1 MLAPIGCLGE
11 ETSVASQRI
20 VLQPDSRGCGRN
32 ERLLSLR
39 CGPLFRSRYRLRPLW
54 WPYGTRSWTGTLS
67 TTCSVSP
74 SRSGCDRTST
84 ARLAGSLS
92 SESFDARLAHSRRF
106 VGPLSC
112 ACASCARC
120 HRRRASSRVIGRV
133 SAATPMLSDSIRARA
148 LIVVSLP
155 TRKKKVDV
163 SGVCQRS
170 TVRP

>member
-1 MLAPIGCLGE
+1 MNEYSKVL
-11 ETSVASQRI
+11 SVRN
-20 VLQPDSRGCGRN
+20 RGCDGN
-32 ERLLSLR
+32 ERSPSLR
-39 CGPLFRSRYRLRPLW
+39 CGPLFHSVSLALPLW

-74 SRSGCDRTST
+74 SRSGCDRAST
-84 ARLAGSLS
+84 ARLAGIPV
-92 SESFDARLAHSRRF
+92 FKTIDARLAHSRRF

-133 SAATPMLSDSIRARA
+133 SAATPMLSDAIRAHA

-163 SGVCQRS
+163 SSVCQRS
-170 TVRP
+170 TLRP